1 MKHRRAAGFDMRPRR
16 EGGSV
21 AASSGVII
29 GRVKKRVYGAL
40 KVPQREVLSTQLN
53 HEASRL
59 LKAVEAAVTEIDVER
74 KHLLESRNHDS
85 LPLLDAHK
93 MLLSDPELMSSA
105 QARIM
110 DACIN
115 AEWALRQEMDAVKE
129 VFDAMED
136 EYLRQRRED
145 IEQAGSRIL
154 RHLMHDRNGSSD
166 LAPDAGELPVIYVGD
181 DFSPP
186 DVVSLWRRG
195 VGGLVAEQGGADAHN
210 IIVSRGVGM
219 PALVGAAGILD
230 DVENGDT
237 IILDA
242 EQGRWVLNP
251 SDEEQVSYQK
261 FMRAMDVLQDSLQSF
276 AGQPSVSRDGHA
288 MTLMANIEFPEE
300 LEIAERIGI
309 DGIGLYRTEFLFMD
323 APVLPDEDTQYQQY
337 VRLLQAVPGK
347 PVTMRL
353 LDIGGDKVGLYKGI
367 LGRDFGGSNPA
378 MGLRG
383 VRLLLSPP
391 EWLDTQLRAMVRASR
406 EGPLQILIPMVTRCD
421 EVIRVREMVDA
432 CCRSLGLSENI
443 GVGTMI
449 EVPAAVMIAD
459 ELAEVSDFFSIG
471 TNDLMQ
477 YTLAA
482 DRTDE
487 DVADIYAA
495 EHPAIRKLI
504 RKTVKAAKKAG
515 IPVAVCGELAANST
529 WTETFLRMDMDALSM
544 SLNQILSI
552 RRQLSKSTF
561 RPSA

>member
-1 MKHRRAAGFDMRPRR
+1 MKHGLSGGFEMRPRR
-16 EGGSV
+16 EGRAV
-21 AASSGVII
+21 ASSSGVII
-29 GRVKKRVYGAL
+29 GRVKKLLCGVM

-53 HEASRL
+53 HETARL
-59 LKAVEAAVTEIDVER
+59 LKAVEAAVTEIDIER
-74 KHLLESRNHDS
+74 NHLLDSRNNDS
-85 LPLLDAHK
+85 LPILDAHK
-93 MLLSDPELMSSA
+93 MLLCDPELMSSA

-115 AEWALRQEMDAVKE
+115 AEWALRQEMDAVKD

-145 IEQAGSRIL
+145 IEQAGCRIL
-154 RHLMHDRNGSSD
+154 RHLMHDHDGTAEYGRN
-166 LAPDAGELPVIYVGD
+166 EKHPVIYVGD

-210 IIVSRGVGM
+210 IIIARGVSL

-230 DVENGDT
+230 DIEDGDML
-237 IILDA
+237 ILDA

-251 SDEEQVSYQK
+251 SEEEQASYHRFIQ
-261 FMRAMDVLQDSLQSF
+261 AMDLLQESLQSF
-276 AGQPSVSRDGHA
+276 AGQPSLSRDGHA

-300 LEIAERIGI
+300 LESAEQIGI

-323 APVLPDEDTQYQQY
+323 AYKMPDEEAQYQQY
-337 VRLLQAVPGK
+337 VRLLKAMHGK
-347 PVTMRL
+347 PITMRL
-353 LDIGGDKVGLYKGI
+353 LDIGGDKIGLYKGI
-367 LGRDFGGSNPA
+367 LRHDFGGSNPA

-383 VRLLLSPP
+383 VRLLLSQP
-391 EWLDTQLRAMVRASR
+391 EWLETQLRAMIRASR
-406 EGPLQILIPMVTRCD
+406 EGPLNILIPMVTHCR
-421 EVIRVREMVDA
+421 EVERVREMVDA
-432 CCRSLGLSENI
+432 CCSELGISQPI
-443 GVGTMI
+443 PVGTMI

-487 DVADIYAA
+487 DVADIYTAD
-495 EHPAIRKLI
+495 HPSIKKLI
-504 RKTVKAAKKAG
+504 RMTVKAAKKAG
-515 IPVAVCGELAANST
+515 IPVSVCGELAASPQ
-529 WTETFLRMDMDALSM
+529 WTEAFLRMDLDALSM
-544 SLNQILSI
+544 SLHQILSI

-561 RPSA
+561 HEPF